1 MQKLFKRYISMPIFY
16 EYLLSYLV
24 LSFALGAIWHVVL
37 FKEYYKKLAI
47 YSNID
52 KPRFS
57 FGLTSML
64 LQGIVLA
71 YVYPLIINPWL
82 FSLGLFMT
90 LTSFMVFAEAGKQNA
105 TSLSGFVTIQIAFSA
120 VQTIMVTLAFLA
132 VSHFL

>member
-1 MQKLFKRYISMPIFY
+1 MTPFY
-16 EYLLSYLV
+16 LYLLGYLV
-24 LSFALGAIWHVVL
+24 VSFVLGAVWHMVF

-57 FGLTSML
+57 FGLSSML
-64 LQGIVLA
+64 LQAIVFA
-71 YVYPLIINPWL
+71 YVYPLIASPWL
-82 FSLGLFMT
+82 FSLGLFML

-120 VQTIMVTLAFLA
+120 VQTILVTLAF
-132 VSHFL
+132 FLVP